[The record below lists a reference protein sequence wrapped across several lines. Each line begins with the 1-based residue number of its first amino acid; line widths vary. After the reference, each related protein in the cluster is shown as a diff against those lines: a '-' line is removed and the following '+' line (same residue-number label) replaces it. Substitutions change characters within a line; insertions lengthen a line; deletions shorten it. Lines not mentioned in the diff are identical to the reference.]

1 MVSYD
6 ESCNKRQ
13 RLLVVAN
20 RLPVSAKRTGENSW
34 SLEMSPGGLI
44 SGLLGVAAEFETKWV
59 GWPGVDVYDVV
70 GKNALSKSLADMKCI
85 PVFLEEVFDQY
96 YNGYCNGILWPI
108 LHHMG
113 LPQEDHND
121 TNKTYQTQYDAY
133 KKANR
138 KFLDVI
144 IENYEEGDIV
154 WIHDYH
160 LLFLPQYLK
169 EYNNKIKIGW
179 FLHSPFPSS
188 EVFKT
193 LPSRSEL
200 LRSVL
205 TADLLGFHTY
215 DFASHFVRTCTRILG
230 VEGTH
235 EGIVDHG
242 KVTRVAVFPIG
253 IDPNRFLKACELP
266 EVRQQ
271 MTELKQ
277 RFAGKKVILG
287 VDRLDMIKGIPQKF
301 LGFEKFLEENMD
313 WRDKVVLVQIA
324 VPTRNNVP
332 EYQKLKSQVHGLAG
346 RINGRFGSVSSLP
359 IHHLDCSVD
368 FNFLCALYAIADVML
383 VTSLRDGMNL
393 VSYEFIAC
401 QEAKKGV
408 LVLSEFAGA
417 AQSLGAGAILVN
429 PWDVTEVSSAIKEAL
444 NMSAEERDERHRLN
458 FQYVKTHSAKKWG
471 DDFISEL
478 HDTLTESD
486 MKIKKIPVGLPQQ
499 DVIQRYSKSNN
510 RLLILG
516 FFGTLTEPMN
526 NQNEELDL
534 KLNPELKRT
543 LKALCSDPKTTVVV
557 LSRSG
562 KNILDKIFG
571 EYNIW
576 LAAENGMF
584 LRDTI
589 GEWVTNIP
597 ENMNL
602 DWVDGT
608 KNVFKYFTARTPR
621 SFFEASETS
630 LVWNYENADV
640 EFGRAQARDLLQY
653 LWAGPISN
661 ASVDVVRGNH
671 SVEVHA
677 VGETKGV
684 AVGRILEEIVRKKS
698 MTTPVDYVFCSGYF
712 LEKDE
717 DIYTFFKPEVVSS
730 KLSHETRS
738 KSSTSN
744 HSIKKKKHLPS
755 NVLDLEKGNY
765 FSVAIG
771 QAHTKARY
779 VVDSSHDVVDLLHKL
794 AVGDTTTATTSDS
807 FSETEDYQTRNAN
820 ADWKPWINYVKIREL
835 AVGDTEPV
843 DI

>member
-6 ESCNKRQ
+6 EPCSKRQ

-34 SLEMSPGGLI
+34 SLEMSPGGLV

-113 LPQEDHND
+113 LPQEDHKD

-230 VEGTH
+230 AEGTH

-253 IDPNRFLKACELP
+253 IDPNRFIKACELP
-266 EVRQQ
+266 EVGQQ
-271 MTELKQ
+271 MTELKK

-313 WRDKVVLVQIA
+313 WRDK
-324 VPTRNNVP
+324 
-332 EYQKLKSQVHGLAG
+332 
-346 RINGRFGSVSSLP
+346 
-359 IHHLDCSVD
+359 
-368 FNFLCALYAIADVML
+368 
-383 VTSLRDGMNL
+383 
-393 VSYEFIAC
+393 
-401 QEAKKGV
+401 
-408 LVLSEFAGA
+408 FAGA

-444 NMSAEERDERHRLN
+444 NMPAEERDERHRLN

-478 HDTLTESD
+478 HDTFTESD

-499 DVIQRYSKSNN
+499 D
-510 RLLILG
+510 G

-534 KLNPELKRT
+534 KLNPELKGT
-543 LKALCSDPKTTVVV
+543 LKALCNDPKTTVVV

-584 LRDTI
+584 LRDTT

-608 KNVFKYFTARTPR
+608 KNVFKYFTDRTPR

-717 DIYTFFKPEVVSS
+717 DIYTFFKPEVMSS

-738 KSSTSN
+738 KSSASN
-744 HSIKKKKHLPS
+744 HSIKKKNLLS
-755 NVLDLEKGNY
+755 NVLDLKKGNY

-794 AVGDTTTATTSDS
+794 AVADTTTSDS
-807 FSETEDYQTRNAN
+807 FSDSEDYQTRNAN

>member
-6 ESCNKRQ
+6 EPCSKRQ

-34 SLEMSPGGLI
+34 SLEMSPGGLV

-113 LPQEDHND
+113 LPQEDHKD

-144 IENYEEGDIV
+144 IENYEEGDI
-154 WIHDYH
+154 
-160 LLFLPQYLK
+160 
-169 EYNNKIKIGW
+169 
-179 FLHSPFPSS
+179 
-188 EVFKT
+188 
-193 LPSRSEL
+193 
-200 LRSVL
+200 
-205 TADLLGFHTY
+205 
-215 DFASHFVRTCTRILG
+215 
-230 VEGTH
+230 
-235 EGIVDHG
+235 
-242 KVTRVAVFPIG
+242 FPIG
-253 IDPNRFLKACELP
+253 IDPNRFIKACELP
-266 EVRQQ
+266 EVGQQ
-271 MTELKQ
+271 MTELKK

-368 FNFLCALYAIADVML
+368 FNFLCALYAIA
-383 VTSLRDGMNL
+383 
-393 VSYEFIAC
+393 
-401 QEAKKGV
+401 
-408 LVLSEFAGA
+408 GA

-444 NMSAEERDERHRLN
+444 NMPAEERDERHRLN

-478 HDTLTESD
+478 HDTFTESD

-499 DVIQRYSKSNN
+499 D
-510 RLLILG
+510 G

-534 KLNPELKRT
+534 KLNPELKGT
-543 LKALCSDPKTTVVV
+543 LKALCNDPKTTVVV

-584 LRDTI
+584 LRDTT

-608 KNVFKYFTARTPR
+608 KNVFKYFTDRTPR

-717 DIYTFFKPEVVSS
+717 DIYTFFKPEVMSS

-738 KSSTSN
+738 KSSASN
-744 HSIKKKKHLPS
+744 HSIKKKNLLS
-755 NVLDLEKGNY
+755 NVLDLKKGNY

-794 AVGDTTTATTSDS
+794 AVADTTTSDS
-807 FSETEDYQTRNAN
+807 FSDSEDYQTRNAN

>member
-1 MVSYD
+1 MVVYD
-6 ESCNKRQ
+6 EACGRRP

-34 SLEMSPGGLI
+34 SLEMSPGGLV
-44 SGLLGVAAEFETKWV
+44 SGLLGVTAQFDTKWV
-59 GWPGVDVYDVV
+59 GWPGVDVYDEVE
-70 GKNALSKSLADMKCI
+70 KRALSKSLAEMKCI

-113 LPQEDHND
+113 LPQEDHHLD
-121 TNKTYQTQYDAY
+121 TNKTFQTQYDAY

-138 KFLDVI
+138 LFLDVI
-144 IENYEEGDIV
+144 IKNYEEGDIV
-154 WIHDYH
+154 WCHDYH
-160 LLFLPQYLK
+160 LMFLPQYLK
-169 EYNNKIKIGW
+169 EYNSKIKVGW

-188 EVFKT
+188 EVYKT

-205 TADLLGFHTY
+205 RADLLGFHTY
-215 DFASHFVRTCTRILG
+215 DFARHFVSTCTRILG

-235 EGIVDHG
+235 EGVVDQG
-242 KVTRVAVFPIG
+242 RVTRVAVFPIG
-253 IDPNRFLKACELP
+253 IDPDRFIRACELP
-266 EVRQQ
+266 EVKQQ
-271 MTELKQ
+271 MNELKE

-301 LGFEKFLEENMD
+301 LGFEKFLEENPN

-324 VPTRNNVP
+324 VPTRNGVP
-332 EYQKLKSQVHGLAG
+332 EYRKVKTQVHGLVG

-359 IHHLDCSVD
+359 IHHMDRSVD
-368 FNFLCALYAIADVML
+368 FNYLCALYAIADVML

-393 VSYEFIAC
+393 VSYEFVAC
-401 QEAKKGV
+401 QEVKKGV

-417 AQSLGAGAILVN
+417 GQSLGAGALLVN
-429 PWDVTEVSSAIKEAL
+429 PWNVTEVSSAIKEAL
-444 NMSAEERDERHRLN
+444 NMPAEEREKRHRVN

-471 DDFISEL
+471 DDFMSEL
-478 HDTLTESD
+478 NEICAESEIQIR
-486 MKIKKIPVGLPQQ
+486 KTPQELPQQ
-499 DVIQRYSKSNN
+499 DVIQRYLQSNN
-510 RLLILG
+510 RLIILG

-526 NQNEELDL
+526 NQTEELDL
-534 KLNPELKRT
+534 KLNPELKGT
-543 LKALCSDPKTTVVV
+543 LKALCNDPKTTVVV

-562 KNILDKIFG
+562 RNILDKNFG

-584 LRDTI
+584 LRHTT
-589 GEWVTNIP
+589 GEWVMTNMP
-597 ENMNL
+597 QNMNL

-608 KNVFKYFTARTPR
+608 KNVFEYFTDRTPR
-621 SFFEASETS
+621 SFFKANETS
-630 LVWNYENADV
+630 LVWNYENADIK
-640 EFGRAQARDLLQY
+640 FGRAQARDMLQY

-677 VGETKGV
+677 TGGTKG
-684 AVGRILEEIVRKKS
+684 AAIGRILRDIMRKES
-698 MTTPVDYVFCSGYF
+698 MTTPIDYVFCSGYL

-717 DIYTFFKPEVVSS
+717 DIYTFFESKIVPS

-738 KSSTSN
+738 KSSTGN
-744 HSIKKKKHLPS
+744 HSLKKMKKKKVSS
-755 NVLDLEKGNY
+755 NVLDLKKENY
-765 FSVAIG
+765 FSAAIG
-771 QAHTKARY
+771 QARTKARY
-779 VVDSSHDVVDLLHKL
+779 VIDSSEDVADLLHKL
-794 AVGDTTTATTSDS
+794 AVAETTTTAN
-807 FSETEDYQTRNAN
+807 YVNAN
-820 ADWKPWINYVKIREL
+820 ANSKRWISIEL
-835 AVGDTEPV
+835 RKLAMGDAELI
-843 DI
+843 DM

>member
-6 ESCNKRQ
+6 ESCSKRQ

-34 SLEMSPGGLI
+34 SLEMSPGGLV

-253 IDPNRFLKACELP
+253 IDPNRFIKACELP

-271 MTELKQ
+271 MTELKK
-277 RFAGKKVILG
+277 RFAGKRVILG

-444 NMSAEERDERHRLN
+444 NMPAEERDERHRLN

-478 HDTLTESD
+478 HDTFTESD

-534 KLNPELKRT
+534 KLNPELKGT
-543 LKALCSDPKTTVVV
+543 LKALCNDPKTTVVV

-584 LRDTI
+584 LRDTT

-608 KNVFKYFTARTPR
+608 KNVFKYFTDRTPR

-684 AVGRILEEIVRKKS
+684 AVGRIWEEIVRKKS

-738 KSSTSN
+738 KSSASN
-744 HSIKKKKHLPS
+744 HSIKKKNLLS
-755 NVLDLEKGNY
+755 NVLDLKKGNY

-771 QAHTKARY
+771 QAHTKARH

-794 AVGDTTTATTSDS
+794 AVADTTTSDS
-807 FSETEDYQTRNAN
+807 FSESEDYQTRNAN

>member
-1 MVSYD
+1 MESYD
-6 ESCNKRQ
+6 ESCGKRQ

-59 GWPGVDVYDVV
+59 GWPGVDVYDVA
-70 GKNALSKSLADMKCI
+70 GKNELSKSLTEMKCI

-121 TNKTYQTQYDAY
+121 TNKTFQTQYDAY

-138 KFLDVI
+138 MFLDVI
-144 IENYEEGDIV
+144 IENYEEGDLV

-160 LLFLPQYLK
+160 LMFLPQYLK
-169 EYNNKIKIGW
+169 EYNNNIKVGW

-205 TADLLGFHTY
+205 AADLLGFHTY
-215 DFASHFVRTCTRILG
+215 DFVSHFVSTCTRILG

-253 IDPNRFLKACELP
+253 IDPNRFIKACELP

-271 MTELKQ
+271 MTELKE

-313 WRDKVVLVQIA
+313 WHDKVVLVQIA

-332 EYQKLKSQVHGLAG
+332 EYRKVKDQVHGLVG

-401 QEAKKGV
+401 QEGKRGV

-429 PWDVTEVSSAIKEAL
+429 PWHVTEVSSAIKEAL
-444 NMSAEERDERHRLN
+444 TMPAEEREKRHRVN

-471 DDFISEL
+471 NDFISEL
-478 HDTLTESD
+478 HDTFSESH

-499 DVIQRYSKSNN
+499 DVIQQYSNSNN
-510 RLLILG
+510 RLIILG

-526 NQNEELDL
+526 NQNEEQDL
-534 KLNPELKRT
+534 KLNPELKGT
-543 LKALCSDPKTTVVV
+543 LKALCNDPNTTVVV
-557 LSRSG
+557 MSRSG

-576 LAAENGMF
+576 LVAENGMF
-584 LRDTI
+584 LRDTT

-602 DWVDGT
+602 DWVDGA
-608 KNVFKYFTARTPR
+608 KNVFKYFTDRTPR

-677 VGETKGV
+677 IGETKGV
-684 AVGRILEEIVRKKS
+684 AVARILEEIVRKKS
-698 MTTPVDYVFCSGYF
+698 VTTPIDYVFCSGYF

-717 DIYTFFKPEVVSS
+717 DIYTFFKSEIVSP

-738 KSSTSN
+738 KSSSSN
-744 HSIKKKKHLPS
+744 QSLKKKNLSS
-755 NVLDLEKGNY
+755 NVLDLKKGNY

-771 QAHTKARY
+771 QAHSKARY
-779 VVDSSHDVVDLLHKL
+779 VVDSSHDVVDVLHKL
-794 AVGDTTTATTSDS
+794 AVADITTAATSDS
-807 FSETEDYQTRNAN
+807 FSENEVYQTGNAN
-820 ADWKPWINYVKIREL
+820 ADAKRWIHSINRRGL
-835 AVGDTEPV
+835 AVGDTELI
-843 DI
+843 DM

>member
-6 ESCNKRQ
+6 ESCSKRQ

-34 SLEMSPGGLI
+34 SLEMSPGGLV

-253 IDPNRFLKACELP
+253 IDPNRFIKACELP

-271 MTELKQ
+271 MTELKK
-277 RFAGKKVILG
+277 RFAGKRVILG

-444 NMSAEERDERHRLN
+444 NMPAEERDERHRLN

-478 HDTLTESD
+478 HDTFTESD

-534 KLNPELKRT
+534 KLNPELKGT
-543 LKALCSDPKTTVVV
+543 LKALCNDPKTTVVV

-584 LRDTI
+584 LRDTT

-608 KNVFKYFTARTPR
+608 KMLSLGEHKQETCYNTYGQDQFLMHQLMLFEETILLKSMRWVRLRYKYT
-621 SFFEASETS
+621 SFE
-630 LVWNYENADV
+630 
-640 EFGRAQARDLLQY
+640 
-653 LWAGPISN
+653 
-661 ASVDVVRGNH
+661 
-671 SVEVHA
+671 
-677 VGETKGV
+677 GV
-684 AVGRILEEIVRKKS
+684 AVGRIWEEIVRKKS

-738 KSSTSN
+738 KSSASN
-744 HSIKKKKHLPS
+744 HSIKKKNLLS
-755 NVLDLEKGNY
+755 NVLDLKKGNY

-771 QAHTKARY
+771 QAHTKARH

-794 AVGDTTTATTSDS
+794 AVADTTTSDS
-807 FSETEDYQTRNAN
+807 FSESEDYQTRNAN

>member
-1 MVSYD
+1 MVSY
-6 ESCNKRQ
+6 ESCEKKQ

-34 SLEMSPGGLI
+34 SLAISPGGLV

-59 GWPGVDVYDVV
+59 GWPGVDVYDVA
-70 GKNALSKSLADMKCI
+70 GKNALSKSLAEMECI
-85 PVFLEEVFDQY
+85 PVYLEEVFDQY

-108 LHHMG
+108 LHHVEF
-113 LPQEDHND
+113 PQEDHND
-121 TNKTYQTQYDAY
+121 RNKTYQTQYDAY

-138 KFLDVI
+138 MFLDVI
-144 IENYEEGDIV
+144 IENYEEGDFV

-160 LLFLPQYLK
+160 LMFLPQYLK
-169 EYNNKIKIGW
+169 EYNKNIKVGW

-205 TADLLGFHTY
+205 AADLLGFHTY
-215 DFASHFVRTCTRILG
+215 DFESHFVSTCTRILG
-230 VEGTH
+230 VERTH

-253 IDPNRFLKACELP
+253 IDPNRFIKACELP

-271 MTELKQ
+271 MTELKE

-287 VDRLDMIKGIPQKF
+287 VDRLDMIKGIPHKY
-301 LGFEKFLEENMD
+301 LGFEKFLEENPD

-324 VPTRNNVP
+324 VPTRNDVP
-332 EYQKLKSQVHGLAG
+332 EYQKVKDQVHGLVG
-346 RINGRFGSVSSLP
+346 RVNGRFGSVSSLP

-401 QEAKKGV
+401 QETKNGV

-429 PWDVTEVSSAIKEAL
+429 PRDVTKVSSAIKEAL
-444 NMSAEERDERHRLN
+444 IMPAEERDERHRVN
-458 FQYVKTHSAKKWG
+458 FQYVKIHTAKKWG

-478 HDTLTESD
+478 HATFSESN
-486 MKIKKIPVGLPQQ
+486 MKIKKIPLGLPQQ
-499 DVIQRYSKSNN
+499 DVVQRYSKSNN
-510 RLLILG
+510 RLIILG

-526 NQNEELDL
+526 NQNEELDVR
-534 KLNPELKRT
+534 LNPELEET
-543 LKALCSDPKTTVVV
+543 LKALCNDPKTTVVV

-562 KNILDKIFG
+562 RNILDKIFG

-584 LRDTI
+584 MRDTT

-597 ENMNL
+597 KNLNL
-602 DWVDGT
+602 DWVDDT
-608 KNVFKYFTARTPR
+608 KNVFKYFTDRTPR
-621 SFFEASETS
+621 SFFEESETS
-630 LVWNYENADV
+630 LVWNYEYADV
-640 EFGRAQARDLLQY
+640 KFGKAQARDMFQH

-661 ASVDVVRGNH
+661 ESVDVVRGNH

-677 VGETKGV
+677 MSESKG
-684 AVGRILEEIVRKKS
+684 AAIGRILGEIVHKS
-698 MTTPVDYVFCSGYF
+698 ALTTPIDYVFCSGYF
-712 LEKDE
+712 LEK
-717 DIYTFFKPEVVSS
+717 V
-730 KLSHETRS
+730 
-738 KSSTSN
+738 
-744 HSIKKKKHLPS
+744 
-755 NVLDLEKGNY
+755 
-765 FSVAIG
+765 
-771 QAHTKARY
+771 
-779 VVDSSHDVVDLLHKL
+779 
-794 AVGDTTTATTSDS
+794 
-807 FSETEDYQTRNAN
+807 
-820 ADWKPWINYVKIREL
+820 EL
-835 AVGDTEPV
+835 NT
-843 DI
+843 I